1 MRKIF
6 LIALSLCAAPVIAQT
21 PTAPVPA
28 PAPAAQPA
36 SAATRAANAAAAAA
50 AVGDD
55 AIEAAEDAAAARGLI
70 AQLPGGNL
78 VDASGRMLVDRS
90 RFAFLAAATPPDSV
104 NPRLWRQARRNA
116 QHGLFEVMP
125 GVWQFRGYDIS
136 VMTILKTD
144 NGIIII
150 DPLTTE
156 EAARAGLALFRQHVG
171 NWPVRAVILSHSHID
186 HFGGVRGVVDPADV
200 ASGAVQ
206 IIAPHG
212 FTEEAVSENLL
223 AGPAMLQRA
232 NFMFGISLP
241 SGPTGYVDNG
251 LGPRLAGG
259 TSGFLPPTHVIGAAG
274 ESMRID
280 GLELVFADAAA
291 TEAPAELVFYV
302 PQYHLIHSTEVVTK
316 TLHNLLTLRG
326 AQVRDALRWSQV
338 IDAMLQNWGGS
349 AEVRVGSHGWPTFG
363 NARVRAELAGH
374 RDQYRFIHDRSLQAA
389 NAGATMQE
397 LPDALA
403 ATANPIEPTARGYYG
418 TINHDAKAV
427 YQRYFGW
434 WDGVPAHFN
443 PLPPVEAARH
453 YVALAGGSAAMLAAG
468 RAAHATGDDRW
479 AAELLQ
485 HLVFAEPDNAAAR
498 GALADAYEQLGY
510 RAESGVWRNYYLA
523 AAATLRGASAVS
535 EGGRTQNDSF
545 VAAVPTLDLF
555 NAMATRYA
563 PATPVAPA
571 QLFRFH
577 FTDTQ
582 EQVAVELSGAVEIP
596 RLEDASAPTTPALA
610 EVTLSRRAFAGLLS
624 GRVDAAQLVA
634 AGQLQLTG
642 DVAALSVW
650 LRSHR
655 APPASFAIVTP

>member
-6 LIALSLCAAPVIAQT
+6 MLTLGLWAAPGLAQT
-21 PTAPVPA
+21 MPIAAP
-28 PAPAAQPA
+28 QPA
-36 SAATRAANAAAAAA
+36 SAATRAANAAAATGAAGDAA
-50 AVGDD
+50 A
-55 AIEAAEDAAAARGLI
+55 EAVEDAAAARGLI

-78 VDASGRMLVDRS
+78 VDATGRLLVDRS
-90 RFAFLAAATPPDSV
+90 RFAFLESATAPDSV

-116 QHGLFEVMP
+116 QHGLFEVVP
-125 GVWQFRGYDIS
+125 GVWQFRGYDVS
-136 VMTILKTD
+136 VMSFIKTD
-144 NGIIII
+144 NGIIIV

-186 HFGGVRGVVDPADV
+186 HFGGVRGVVDAADV

-232 NFMFGISLP
+232 NYMFGISLP

-259 TSGFLPPTHVIGAAG
+259 TSGFLAPSHVIGAAG
-274 ESMRID
+274 ETMRID

-302 PQYHLIHSTEVVTK
+302 PRYALIHSTEVVTK

-338 IDAMLQNWGGS
+338 IDAMLQQWGGT
-349 AEVRVGSHGWPTFG
+349 AQVRVGSHGWPSFG
-363 NARVRAELAGH
+363 NDRVRAELAAQ
-374 RDQYRFIHDRSLQAA
+374 RDMYRFVHDRSLQAA
-389 NAGATMQE
+389 NAGATIQE
-397 LPDALA
+397 LPDALSA
-403 ATANPIEPTARGYYG
+403 APGLAIDPSVRGYYG

-468 RAAHATGDDRW
+468 RAAHSAGDDRW

-485 HLVFAEPDNAAAR
+485 HLVFAEPENADAR
-498 GALADAYEQLGY
+498 RALSDAYEQLGY

-523 AAATLRGASAVS
+523 AAATLRGASAAS

-563 PATPVAPA
+563 PQAAVTPARI
-571 QLFRFH
+571 FRFR
-577 FTDTQ
+577 FTDTH
-582 EQVAVELSGAVEIP
+582 EQVAVETSGVVEIP
-596 RLEDASAPTTPALA
+596 RLEDASAAASPAVA
-610 EVTLSRRAFAGLLS
+610 EVTLSRRAFAALLS
-624 GRVDAAQLVA
+624 GRVAPAQLVA
-634 AGQLQLTG
+634 AGQLQISG
-642 DVAALSVW
+642 DLMALGAW
-650 LRSHR
+650 LSAHR

>member
-6 LIALSLCAAPVIAQT
+6 MFALGLWAAPVLAQT
-21 PTAPVPA
+21 MPIAAP
-28 PAPAAQPA
+28 QPA
-36 SAATRAANAAAAAA
+36 SAATRAANAAAATGAAGDAA
-50 AVGDD
+50 A
-55 AIEAAEDAAAARGLI
+55 EAVEDAAAARGLI

-78 VDASGRMLVDRS
+78 VDATGRLLVDRS
-90 RFAFLAAATPPDSV
+90 RFAFLESAIAPDSV

-116 QHGLFEVMP
+116 QHGLFEVVP
-125 GVWQFRGYDIS
+125 GVWQFRGYDVS
-136 VMTILKTD
+136 VMSFIKTD
-144 NGIIII
+144 NGIIIV

-186 HFGGVRGVVDPADV
+186 HFGGARGVVDAADV

-259 TSGFLPPTHVIGAAG
+259 TSGFLAPSHVIGAAG
-274 ESMRID
+274 ETMRID
-280 GLELVFADAAA
+280 GLDLVFADAAA

-302 PQYHLIHSTEVVTK
+302 PQYNLIHSTEVVTK

-338 IDAMLQNWGGS
+338 IDAMLQQWGGT
-349 AEVRVGSHGWPTFG
+349 AQVRVGSHGWPSFG
-363 NARVRAELAGH
+363 NDRVRAELAAQ
-374 RDQYRFIHDRSLQAA
+374 RDMYRFVHDRSLQAA
-389 NAGATMQE
+389 NGGATIQE
-397 LPDALA
+397 LPDALNA
-403 ATANPIEPTARGYYG
+403 APGLAIDPSVRGYYG

-443 PLPPVEAARH
+443 PLPPVEAAQR

-468 RAAHATGDDRW
+468 RAAHASGDDRW

-485 HLVFAEPDNAAAR
+485 HLVFAEPENADAR
-498 GALADAYEQLGY
+498 AALADDQQDGCQQEEDAEPDRPAEHGREDVFEQQSGDHARHRITRR
-510 RAESGVWRNYYLA
+510 RARRAGEILVDLPRPA
-523 AAATLRGASAVS
+523 PARMA
-535 EGGRTQNDSF
+535 D
-545 VAAVPTLDLF
+545 LDLERH
-555 NAMATRYA
+555 AGI
-563 PATPVAPA
+563 VARGTCLA
-571 QLFRFH
+571 IDALR
-577 FTDTQ
+577 
-582 EQVAVELSGAVEIP
+582 
-596 RLEDASAPTTPALA
+596 RLA
-610 EVTLSRRAFAGLLS
+610 
-624 GRVDAAQLVA
+624 
-634 AGQLQLTG
+634 
-642 DVAALSVW
+642 
-650 LRSHR
+650 
-655 APPASFAIVTP
+655 